1 MTLEYLL
8 NELCELGIRHNLV
21 NYTAA
26 GGSIYTLNSETIQ
39 DYPYFFFSPTE
50 DIRIEKNFT
59 TYGISVFYVDRL
71 IGDNMNDT
79 QVYSNGTL
87 AIQNLM
93 RQVKAMDGVVGV
105 DDYNIRVFSETEKM
119 ADKVNGAYAR
129 VNITTLNSYNCSIYF
144 DETGAPM
151 GTYVPDVIKDT
162 SVLDALASKEWVK
175 RYFSSLEGITED
187 EAKELIRK
195 ALLAYT
201 KTNKFATINGSG
213 ITNNEVYNLLE
224 TSEFNEFLSGY
235 TQELVEIRSEI
246 SAATPSD
253 YDEVKRQVS
262 ANTEDITEIKDSL
275 SALTPSDYDEVKRQV
290 SANTENIA
298 TLSSR
303 TSENAT
309 AIEGIGTQVSANT
322 ENIATLSAF
331 TSGLSFTIN
340 EHTEKIERLETA
352 VSGINET
359 ISTQSSAITG
369 INEAVSSLSAQTSA
383 NTAQISTISVQISDL
398 SGNTEQ
404 AVSSLTQDIVALSGA
419 TSDALSGITGDL
431 ADLSGVTGDLETQIA
446 AISTGENAAV
456 FDMRKYG
463 VTTQDE
469 RDIYNDMLSAY
480 TAGKVVFLVTC
491 IANSAGV
498 KSSEFVVTPA
508 QVWNDSSGN
517 PLFHFVLLSHISGPY
532 QIRASHAVNIY
543 KTRTSG
549 LVICED
555 LINNQRVRFFAAL
568 KLWGILQ
575 NATPYEQG
583 CVTLGSGMTQT
594 TYGEAN
600 VATGSGLT
608 YDANLAVAVSLGNGL
623 TFDSNN
629 AVSIDNSVVTSQS
642 VIKIW
647 SGSLAAYQALGT
659 YDNDTLYLI
668 K

>member
-1 MTLEYLL
+1 MTLEFLL
-8 NELCELGIRHNLV
+8 NELCDLGIRHNLV
-21 NYTAA
+21 NYAAA
-26 GGSIYTLNSETIQ
+26 GGSVYSLNSETI
-39 DYPYFFFSPTE
+39 DSYPFFFFSPTE

-59 TYGISVFYVDRL
+59 TYGLVVFYVDRL
-71 IGDNMNDT
+71 LGDNMNDT

-93 RQVKAMDGVVGV
+93 RQVKAMDGIVGV

-175 RYFSSLEGITED
+175 RYVSGVAEGITED

-201 KTNKFATINGSG
+201 KTDKFATINGSG
-213 ITNNEVYNLLE
+213 ITDNEVYNLLE

-235 TQELVEIRSEI
+235 TQEILEIRGEI

-253 YDEVKRQVS
+253 YDEVKGQVS

-290 SANTENIA
+290 SANTENIE

-303 TSENAT
+303 TSENVT

-322 ENIATLSAF
+322 ENISALSAF

-340 EHTEKIERLETA
+340 EHTEKIEHLETA

-359 ISTQSSAITG
+359 ISTQSSAITS

-383 NTAQISTISVQISDL
+383 NTAQISTISGQITDL
-398 SGNTEQ
+398 SGYTEQ

-431 ADLSGVTGDLETQIA
+431 ADLSGVTGDLEAQIA
-446 AISTGENAAV
+446 AISAGENAAV

-463 VTTQDE
+463 VTRQDE
-469 RDIYNDMLSAY
+469 IEIYNGMLSAY
-480 TAGKVVFLVTC
+480 TAGKTVFLVTC
-491 IANSAGV
+491 IANSVGV
-498 KSSEFVVTPA
+498 KRSEFVITPA
-508 QVWNDSSGN
+508 QVWNDDSGN
-517 PLFHFVLLSHISGPY
+517 PLFHFVLLSHFNGP
-532 QIRASHAVNIY
+532 QRIITSDAVNFLNN
-543 KTRTSG
+543 KASVGT
-549 LVICED
+549 VVCEE
-555 LINNQRVRFFAAL
+555 LINHQRVRFFAAL
-568 KLWGILQ
+568 QLWSILQ
-575 NATPYEQG
+575 NATPYEPG
-583 CVTLGSGMTQT
+583 CVRLGSGMTQT

-600 VATGSGLT
+600 VNLGSGLQF
-608 YDANLAVAVSLGNGL
+608 DANGAIENPYQGNVS
-623 TFDSNN
+623 
-629 AVSIDNSVVTSQS
+629 SQS
-642 VIKIW
+642 VTKIW
-647 SGSLAAYQALGT
+647 SGSLADYQALGT
-659 YDNDTLYLI
+659 YSNDTLYLI
-668 K
+668 I

>member
-151 GTYVPDVIKDT
+151 GTYIPDVIKDT

-175 RYFSSLEGITED
+175 RYVSGVAEGITED

-201 KTNKFATINGSG
+201 KTDKFATINGSG

-262 ANTEDITEIKDSL
+262 ANTEDIAEIKDSL

-290 SANTENIA
+290 SANTENI
-298 TLSSR
+298 S
-303 TSENAT
+303 
-309 AIEGIGTQVSANT
+309 
-322 ENIATLSAF
+322 TLSAF

-383 NTAQISTISVQISDL
+383 NTAQILTL
-398 SGNTEQ
+398 SGYTEQ
-404 AVSSLTQDIVALSGA
+404 AVSSITQDIVALSGA

-431 ADLSGVTGDLETQIA
+431 ADLSGVTGDLEAQIA
-446 AISTGENAAV
+446 AISAGENAAV

-463 VTTQDE
+463 VTRQDE
-469 RDIYNDMLSAY
+469 IEIYNDMLSAY

-491 IANSAGV
+491 IANSVGV
-498 KSSEFVVTPA
+498 KRSEFVVTPA
-508 QVWNDSSGN
+508 QVWNDDSGN
-517 PLFHFVLLSHISGPY
+517 PLFHFVLLSHNSGPQ
-532 QIRASHAVNIY
+532 QIIGSKAVDFFSNKASVG
-543 KTRTSG
+543 T
-549 LVICED
+549 VVCEE
-555 LINNQRVRFFAAL
+555 LINHQRVRFFAAL
-568 KLWGILQ
+568 QLWNILR

-583 CVTLGSGMTQT
+583 GVILGSGMTQT
-594 TYGEAN
+594 TCGEAN

-642 VIKIW
+642 VTNIW
-647 SGSLAAYQALGT
+647 SGSLEAYQALGT
-659 YDNDTLYLI
+659 YSNDTLYLI
-668 K
+668 I

>member
-1 MTLEYLL
+1 MTLEFLL
-8 NELCELGIRHNLV
+8 NELCNLGIRHNLV
-21 NYTAA
+21 NYAAA

-162 SVLDALASKEWVK
+162 NVLDALASKEWVK
-175 RYFSSLEGITED
+175 RYFASLEGITED

-262 ANTEDITEIKDSL
+262 ANTEDIAEIKDSL

-322 ENIATLSAF
+322 ENISALSAF

-383 NTAQISTISVQISDL
+383 NTAQISTISGQISDL

-404 AVSSLTQDIVALSGA
+404 AVSSITKDIVALSGA

-431 ADLSGVTGDLETQIA
+431 ADLSGVTGDLEAQIA
-446 AISTGENAAV
+446 AISTSENAAV
-456 FDMRKYG
+456 FDLRNYG
-463 VTTQDE
+463 TGTTILQG
-469 RDIYNDMLSAY
+469 IYQEMLAAY
-480 TAGKVVFLVTC
+480 QSGKTIFLVST
-491 IANSAGV
+491 IAETSNFETVPS
-498 KSSEFVVTPA
+498 VTPA
-508 QVWNDSSGN
+508 VVYVTDST
-517 PLFHFVLLSHISGPY
+517 PWFHFEILCKGAGGLGLRFGNTINFRENG
-532 QIRASHAVNIY
+532 AN
-543 KTRTSG
+543 SG
-549 LVICED
+549 L
-555 LINNQRVRFFAAL
+555 INFKGHYACDGYGYSLNYKATENQ
-568 KLWGILQ
+568 
-575 NATPYEQG
+575 
-583 CVTLGSGMTQT
+583 LGQ
-594 TYGEAN
+594 
-600 VATGSGLT
+600 VKVGSGLT
-608 YDANLAVAVSLGNGL
+608 IVANDATLSAKLGSGLQYDANGAVRTTYLIWEGSQEDYDLIV
-623 TFDSNN
+623 TKDSH
-629 AVSIDNSVVTSQS
+629 
-642 VIKIW
+642 
-647 SGSLAAYQALGT
+647 
-659 YDNDTLYLI
+659 TLYII